1 MEIER
6 LSAWGRRAANELPI
20 CIRTR
25 FSPGSQHQEVW
36 IPESSLEKLIEDV
49 GFSYESLRKTAAKR
63 DEDGREGFRA
73 WAREALV
80 PRVVVIAD
88 GSSKDDCTIYRRCGR
103 SPSRMRAPG
112 SA

>member
-1 MEIER
+1 MYPDEIQ
-6 LSAWGRRAANELPI
+6 SWV
-20 CIRTR
+20 TM
-25 FSPGSQHQEVW
+25 HQEVW
-36 IPESSLEKLIEDV
+36 VPESSLEKLIEDV
-49 GFSYESLRKTAAKR
+49 GFSYESLRKAAAKR

-103 SPSRMRAPG
+103 SPSGMHAPG